1 MSTYSP
7 KRDPVR
13 KVVPHAGIYGEALH
27 QLDRM
32 RMQKDPQWFVFE
44 SGLVTK
50 DEHDAKHAMK
60 PFPDEPSLRVVLE
73 CCCLSG
79 GLLEP
84 RDAALAL
91 AHGYSLAALQTIR
104 DAGMLF
110 IEKSRQ
116 VMATWV
122 CCAYLLWRAKT
133 QPHQLI
139 LVQSKREE
147 DAANLVYAKEAWQAR
162 ISFMET
168 HLPFHLRTAKFPKAG
183 AYAQLA
189 FPNGS
194 RIWGIPEGGDIVR
207 SNTASVIMADEAAF
221 QPAFGDAYTAAL
233 PAIHG
238 GGSFIAI
245 SSAEQ
250 GAFADLVESV

>member
-1 MSTYSP
+1 MSAHP
-7 KRDPVR
+7 KRDPIR
-13 KVVPHAGIYGEALH
+13 KAVPHAGVYGEALH
-27 QLDRM
+27 QLERM
-32 RMQKDPQWFVFE
+32 RMVKDPQWFVFE

-50 DEHDAKHAMK
+50 DEHDTADALK
-60 PFPDEPSLRVVLE
+60 PFPDEPCLRVLLD
-73 CCCLSG
+73 CCCVAG
-79 GLLEP
+79 GLLAP
-84 RDAALAL
+84 ATATWALREGIAPAL
-91 AHGYSLAALQTIR
+91 LEAIR
-104 DAGMLF
+104 AAGMLF
-110 IEKSRQ
+110 VEKSRQ

-133 QPHQLI
+133 RPHQLL

-147 DAANLVYAKEAWQAR
+147 DAANLVYAKESWQAR

-168 HLPFHLRTAKFPKAG
+168 HLPKHLRTALFPKAG
-183 AYAQLA
+183 SYAQLA

-207 SNTASVIMADEAAF
+207 SNTASVILADEAAF
-221 QPAFGDAYTAAL
+221 QPEFGDAYTAAL

-238 GGSFIAI
+238 GGSFLAI

-250 GAFADLVESV
+250 GPFADLVEAV